1 VRAYDSGHRMP
12 ANAPPRSSADLSTSV
27 SQLPRP
33 PIIVVMGVAGAGK
46 TTIGQ
51 LLAQRLACALLEGDS
66 LHSPENI
73 RRMAAGI
80 ALTDEDRH
88 DWLVAIA
95 ERIAA
100 AAKSDEALVVTCSAL
115 KRRYREMLRGD
126 VAHLVFVYL
135 SGDKSLVESR
145 VNERHDHFMPGSLVA
160 SQFAALE
167 VPSADESVIYCDIA
181 LPPQA
186 IVTSILEQLPS
197 MMRRAMQSHAAH

>member
-1 VRAYDSGHRMP
+1 MP
-12 ANAPPRSSADLSTSV
+12 ANAPPHSSADLSTSA
-27 SQLPRP
+27 SLLPRP

-66 LHSPENI
+66 LHSAENV

-80 ALTDEDRH
+80 ALTDDDRR
-88 DWLVAIA
+88 DWLIAIA
-95 ERIAA
+95 ARIAA
-100 AAKSDEALVVTCSAL
+100 AAKNGEALVVTCSAL

-135 SGDKSLVESR
+135 SGDKSLVEAR
-145 VNERHDHFMPGSLVA
+145 VNKRHNHFMPGSLVA

-167 VPSADESVIYCDIA
+167 EPGADEPVIFCDIE
-181 LPPQA
+181 LPPEA
-186 IVTSILEQLPS
+186 IVESILEKLPRT
-197 MMRRAMQSHAAH
+197 MRQAMQTHAAH